1 MKVKVPEYIDLKG
14 HSLFTIDYNVE
25 YTSLVVNRY
34 AHLNV
39 EALGAS
45 TVYSDE
51 ITSQFLEVPQNI
63 TIGPDTSKKL
73 SEHPVNGSISLYQ
86 GLHGSSECSDI
97 RFYASQANP
106 NLRGNLGNFR
116 IECCIDDES
125 WMYNRLRICHYKD
138 NTTSTPSGEVIID
151 AGGYLSAPNI
161 SANHISSDTATLTEL
176 TGYLK
181 TLYASEAL
189 GSIYVISVKIERF
202 SGGSSSRDTYIP
214 RGTYICANK
223 LVKADDNENY
233 GISSLTA
240 KAHMSRIFDSNGRHH
255 FYILQDIEFT
265 LAAHQTETVEIT
277 NILAVYA
284 GVAPYNQI
292 TPL

>member
-1 MKVKVPEYIDLKG
+1 MKVKVPEYIDLRG

-106 NLRGNLGNFR
+106 NLQGNLGNFR
-116 IECCIDDES
+116 IEGCIDDES

-151 AGGYLSAPNI
+151 AAGYLSSPNI
-161 SANHISSDTATLTEL
+161 SANHIASNTATFTEL

-181 TLYASEAL
+181 TLYAKEAL

-202 SGGSSSRDTYIP
+202 SGDSSSRDTYIP
-214 RGTYICANK
+214 RGTYICSNK
-223 LVKADDNENY
+223 LVKAGDNENY
-233 GISSLTA
+233 GISSLIA
-240 KAHMSRIFDSNGRHH
+240 KAHMTYTTGNDRHH

-277 NILAVYA
+277 NILAIYA